1 MTAATTAA
9 TALVIVESHF
19 GNTRTIARAVAAG
32 LADAGVRASVLD
44 ADRAGAPPADLDL
57 LVLGAPTHNRGLP
70 TAGSRAAAA
79 VGDGGVREW
88 LATASIP
95 ARTRVAVFDTVTA
108 RNWLS
113 GSAARAVAKML
124 RRAGRGEPA
133 VKSFV
138 VDSSRG
144 PLADGEEAAARAWGR
159 ERAGAQVAQ
168 TGQAGP
174 GAGR

>member
-1 MTAATTAA
+1 MC
-9 TALVIVESHF
+9 S
-19 GNTRTIARAVAAG
+19 
-32 LADAGVRASVLD
+32 S
-44 ADRAGAPPADLDL
+44 DL
-57 LVLGAPTHNRGLP
+57 
-70 TAGSRAAAA
+70 
-79 VGDGGVREW
+79 GDGGVREW

-95 ARTRVAVFDTVTA
+95 ARTRVSVFDTVTA

-124 RRAGRGEPA
+124 RRAGRGEPS

-144 PLADGEEAAARAWGR
+144 PLADGEEATARAWGR
-159 ERAGAQVAQ
+159 EWAGAQVAQ